1 LTELLAPPYSWTNN
15 DNNFVD
21 FRDLLFQST
30 DALLAGGSRTE
41 PYGDLFLS
49 FVMPNLRQQVLEV
62 ESFNSR
68 FVRPFTKKQ
77 SGIISTLSFPST
89 LIEYVD
95 YEPSPLYDRLELRVS
110 NVRIQNLDTVAV
122 PFELMEPKDW
132 NRL

>member
-1 LTELLAPPYSWTNN
+1 M
-15 DNNFVD
+15 
-21 FRDLLFQST
+21 
-30 DALLAGGSRTE
+30 E